1 MTSSQVTDHNNTPTM
16 KNKVKFELQMID
28 VSYLVEL
35 VPKIPKEVK
44 DQFAKEYGKLLDLI
58 LVPIDADAL
67 RVMGAM
73 AKYWNPILRIF
84 EFPNVDASP
93 TIKEYEV
100 LLDIPLS
107 NRLRVYLFTGTQ
119 DANEDIIKEL
129 IGVAPTPSNII
140 KQGPYYGLKWSF
152 LRKHLDQGDWEMF
165 KPALALAIYGK
176 TLFPF
181 VNDMVDQGAID
192 VLHKFRK
199 FGVNLVPTILSDTLL
214 AFQKSHEKSI
224 PKIRCCVQLL
234 YVWMMT
240 MFKHHQYPD
249 WSQNPLR
256 RFQNTFVK
264 PMMLSEWEKLF
275 REVTPKNFG
284 TKCNMYD
291 KHDMIIYSC
300 GDYSNMVL
308 MGPMGYLTFAPALV
322 LGQMKWGMTPVREEQ
337 LQGFV
342 IWYKDREATD
352 KTIDAVRYSLKRIHI
367 SGIHEFGER
376 KAFYTDEYKYWRN
389 ERRKGKTIPDA
400 DIPPKPVGPSET
412 ELLLTGKIKVL
423 GAKLEETRDQKEKHE
438 LTIEKLYKIID
449 AQKKEEISLKRD
461 YANMCSTS
469 EKYSLLRAVKNKDEK
484 IAKLISANEE
494 KDKQISDLNH
504 QLKVRSRALHTAQM
518 DIHVLEAKAERLQ
531 AITQDAKNKKNHAW
545 ATMKEYQAA
554 LDKTLEKE
562 NQLKAIMEEMEK
574 AHHQALVEANNDK
587 IYLAEQLTLLEAT
600 HKELVTRQQEWSH
613 NWDNMLQECKWDKDR
628 WEERCRKIIDGFG
641 DFADDWLRTFEEAR
655 GELHM
660 YPETELRPAMKT
672 FYETCD
678 GLAWKLR
685 KWRIAATRDF

>member
-1 MTSSQVTDHNNTPTM
+1 M

-44 DQFAKEYGKLLDLI
+44 DQLQK
-58 LVPIDADAL
+58 
-67 RVMGAM
+67 
-73 AKYWNPILRIF
+73 N
-84 EFPNVDASP
+84 ASP
-93 TIKEYEV
+93 TIEEYEV

-129 IGVAPTPSNII
+129 IASTT
-140 KQGPYYGLKWSF
+140 
-152 LRKHLDQGDWEMF
+152 
-165 KPALALAIYGK
+165 LAIYGK

-199 FGVNLVPTILSDTLL
+199 FGVNPVPAILSDTLL

-256 RFQNTFVK
+256 RFRNTFVK

-284 TKCNMYD
+284 TKCNIYD
-291 KHDMIIYSC
+291 KHDMIMYSC

-308 MGPMGYLTFAPALV
+308 MGPRGCLTFTPALV

-342 IWYKDREATD
+342 IWYKDREATN
-352 KTIDAVRYSLKRIHI
+352 KTLDAVR
-367 SGIHEFGER
+367 
-376 KAFYTDEYKYWRN
+376 
-389 ERRKGKTIPDA
+389 
-400 DIPPKPVGPSET
+400 
-412 ELLLTGKIKVL
+412 
-423 GAKLEETRDQKEKHE
+423 AKLEETRDQKEKHE

-469 EKYSLLRAVKNKDEK
+469 EKSKSSLAYG
-484 IAKLISANEE
+484 A
-494 KDKQISDLNH
+494 
-504 QLKVRSRALHTAQM
+504 M
-518 DIHVLEAKAERLQ
+518 DIQVLEVKAEKLQ
-531 AITQDAKNKKNHAW
+531 AISQDAKNEENHAW

-554 LDKTLEKE
+554 LDKTLERE

-574 AHHQALVEANNDK
+574 AHHQALAEANDDK
-587 IYLAEQLTLLEAT
+587 VYLSEQLTLLEAT

-641 DFADDWLRTFEEAR
+641 DFADGWLRTFEEAR

-685 KWRIAATRDF
+685 KWRIAATGDF

>member
-1 MTSSQVTDHNNTPTM
+1 M
-16 KNKVKFELQMID
+16 KNKVKFEVQMID

-73 AKYWNPILRIF
+73 AKYWSPILRIF

-93 TIKEYEV
+93 TIEEYEV

-129 IGVAPTPSNII
+129 IGSETGRLGNV
-140 KQGPYYGLKWSF
+140 Q
-152 LRKHLDQGDWEMF
+152 
-165 KPALALAIYGK
+165 AI
-176 TLFPF
+176 TS
-181 VNDMVDQGAID
+181 I
-192 VLHKFRK
+192 
-199 FGVNLVPTILSDTLL
+199 
-214 AFQKSHEKSI
+214 SH
-224 PKIRCCVQLL
+224 IRGC
-234 YVWMMT
+234 
-240 MFKHHQYPD
+240 
-249 WSQNPLR
+249 
-256 RFQNTFVK
+256 
-264 PMMLSEWEKLF
+264 
-275 REVTPKNFG
+275 
-284 TKCNMYD
+284 
-291 KHDMIIYSC
+291 
-300 GDYSNMVL
+300 
-308 MGPMGYLTFAPALV
+308 LTFTPALV

-352 KTIDAVRYSLKRIHI
+352 KTLDAVRK
-367 SGIHEFGER
+367 
-376 KAFYTDEYKYWRN
+376 N
-389 ERRKGKTIPDA
+389 IPDA
-400 DIPPKPVGPSET
+400 DIPPKPAGPSET
-412 ELLLTGKIKVL
+412 ELLLTGQIKVL

-504 QLKVRSRALHTAQM
+504 QLKIRSRALHTAQM
-518 DIHVLEAKAERLQ
+518 DIQVLEVKAEKLQ
-531 AITQDAKNKKNHAW
+531 AISQDAKNEENHAW

-554 LDKTLEKE
+554 LDKTLERE

-574 AHHQALVEANNDK
+574 AHHQALTEANDDK
-587 IYLAEQLTLLEAT
+587 VYLSEQLTLLEAT

-628 WEERCRKIIDGFG
+628 WEERCRRIIDGFG
-641 DFADDWLRTFEEAR
+641 DFADGWLRTFEEAR

-685 KWRIAATRDF
+685 KWRIAATGDF

>member
-1 MTSSQVTDHNNTPTM
+1 M

-73 AKYWNPILRIF
+73 AKYWSPILRIF

-93 TIKEYEV
+93 TIEEYEV

-119 DANEDIIKEL
+119 YANEDIIKEL

-152 LRKHLDQGDWEMF
+152 LRKHLDQVVKQGDWEMF

-199 FGVNLVPTILSDTLL
+199 FGVNPVPAILSDTLL

-256 RFQNTFVK
+256 RFRNTFVK

-284 TKCNMYD
+284 TKCNIYD
-291 KHDMIIYSC
+291 KHDMIMYSC

-308 MGPMGYLTFAPALV
+308 MGPRGCLTFTPALV
-322 LGQMKWGMTPVREEQ
+322 LGQMKWSMTPVREEQ

-352 KTIDAVRYSLKRIHI
+352 KTLDAVRYSLKRIHV
-367 SGIHEFGER
+367 SGIHELGER

-389 ERRKGKTIPDA
+389 ERRK
-400 DIPPKPVGPSET
+400 
-412 ELLLTGKIKVL
+412 
-423 GAKLEETRDQKEKHE
+423 
-438 LTIEKLYKIID
+438 
-449 AQKKEEISLKRD
+449 
-461 YANMCSTS
+461 
-469 EKYSLLRAVKNKDEK
+469 
-484 IAKLISANEE
+484 
-494 KDKQISDLNH
+494 
-504 QLKVRSRALHTAQM
+504 
-518 DIHVLEAKAERLQ
+518 
-531 AITQDAKNKKNHAW
+531 
-545 ATMKEYQAA
+545 
-554 LDKTLEKE
+554 
-562 NQLKAIMEEMEK
+562 
-574 AHHQALVEANNDK
+574 
-587 IYLAEQLTLLEAT
+587 
-600 HKELVTRQQEWSH
+600 
-613 NWDNMLQECKWDKDR
+613 
-628 WEERCRKIIDGFG
+628 
-641 DFADDWLRTFEEAR
+641 
-655 GELHM
+655 
-660 YPETELRPAMKT
+660 
-672 FYETCD
+672 
-678 GLAWKLR
+678 
-685 KWRIAATRDF
+685 